1 MIFSNDENIPQEI
14 RLQTVQVHSSSSL
27 KSLTAGT
34 SKCGYNSAGRDK
46 TGHLKVDKTSDS
58 TITPAQSFNYGRPN
72 ATITPT
78 VTEQQ
83 CRYYRG
89 ALDLRNYLESRFR
102 PLRVVE
108 RYLMILMLEL
118 VTFQLAIN
126 GHNMPSQLVVL

>member
-1 MIFSNDENIPQEI
+1 MILSNEEKIPEEI
-14 RLQTVQVHSSSSL
+14 RLQTMQVHSPSPL

>member
-1 MIFSNDENIPQEI
+1 MILSNDENIPQEI
-14 RLQTVQVHSSSSL
+14 RLQTMQVHSPSPL

-46 TGHLKVDKTSDS
+46 TGHLKVDKTSDT
-58 TITPAQSFNYGRPN
+58 TITPAQSFNNRRPN
-72 ATITPT
+72 PTITPT

-83 CRYYRG
+83 CRYYRS
-89 ALDLRNYLESRFR
+89 ALDLRNYLESRLR
-102 PLRVVE
+102 SLRVVE